1 MNLDIFNNGLFTIFF
16 YLLLVFSAEPTPRL
30 HRLFCLDLASF
41 DLISMND
48 DVLLRLLDEN
58 PSAAVAHL
66 VDKLCLAVNL
76 NKGYT
81 LVVLEKEGIRGES

>member
-1 MNLDIFNNGLFTIFF
+1 
-16 YLLLVFSAEPTPRL
+16 
-30 HRLFCLDLASF
+30 
-41 DLISMND
+41 MND